1 MRKLDTIAVHC
12 FATRPDWM
20 QNNSVE
26 EQVEECRRW
35 HVEDRGWSDIG
46 YHFIIGRNGDVVEGR
61 PIEKQGAHVANFNK
75 SSVGIALVGGHGS
88 GMYDAFSDH
97 FTPEQ
102 GFALREL
109 IGTLRAQFPTIT
121 KVMGHNDFPNVNKAC
136 PGFNVAQ
143 WLKSE
148 PASAVQKTR
157 ISPVQSKTMQAS
169 AMDISTK
176 AGAAVSAFTVL
187 DGPAQ
192 YIVLGFVGLG
202 VLFSL
207 WIMRERLKKW
217 ADGVK

>member
-35 HVEDRGWSDIG
+35 HLDRGFSDIG

-61 PIEKQGAHVANFNK
+61 PIEVVGAHVKGYNSK
-75 SSVGIALVGGHGS
+75 SIGISLVGGHGS

>member
-26 EQVEECRRW
+26 EQVEEARRW
-35 HVEDRGWSDIG
+35 HLDRGFSDLG
-46 YHFIIGRNGDVVEGR
+46 YHFVIGRNGDVVEGR
-61 PIEKQGAHVANFNK
+61 PIEVVGAHVKGYNSK
-75 SSVGIALVGGHGS
+75 SIGISLIGGHGS

-136 PGFNVAQ
+136 PGFNVSQ

-148 PASAVQKTR
+148 PAAAVQKTR